1 MSAQHIWR
9 NARAHRALVAAAA
22 LGCALAL
29 VSCDAAEPS
38 DQDTSAATTPASTA
52 EEAPQAD
59 PETAWSQAAL
69 PSEKD
74 EVVHAYARPDGTV
87 EDTDVEVTLK
97 NPGGATKLR
106 DRSYLTDVV
115 KGSGA
120 DFARTYEGL
129 VWSADGKD
137 VSYSG
142 ASTKDLPLD
151 VAVTYTLDGSPMS
164 PDGLAGATGHLVIRF
179 DYANRTSEQVGGG
192 TVHAPMVA
200 LTALM
205 LDDDCC
211 SNAQATNARL
221 IDVGSGTLVVGYAM
235 PGLADS
241 LSYTDDVDVSSL
253 GIPDHIQ
260 VEADVTNFT
269 LDKTVTLVSTDIFDD
284 VDANFDTSRLQDA
297 LGQLQDGVSQLEDGA
312 DGLASGTDQLY
323 QGARGLSDG
332 ASSLVSGVAAYTSGV
347 KQASQG
353 AAALQRAV
361 SDGASSYTAAA
372 SRAAATVQ
380 QAQAAYDAAYQA
392 ALDDPTSQ
400 SVQALGVAA
409 QALADA
415 RAAQGQAQGAAAAL
429 GRMAG
434 DDGLG
439 GLASGLST
447 LTDKGDSLATGAA
460 QVSTSASSM
469 ADGTAQLSEGASEL
483 REGLAAYDQQ
493 GIQGLVQVYQ
503 DDVVGLKDRLGTL
516 KDATYRN
523 FSGIEDGTQGQ
534 VTFLL
539 ETDAIRT
546 GE

>member
-1 MSAQHIWR
+1 MPGAL
-9 NARAHRALVAAAA
+9 APLVAATLCAA
-22 LGCALAL
+22 IALPA
-29 VSCDAAEPS
+29 CDAG
-38 DQDTSAATTPASTA
+38 SAASQDASNGSSTEEHQTA
-52 EEAPQAD
+52 TEKVAPTD
-59 PETAWSQAAL
+59 PEAAWSQVAL
-69 PSEKD
+69 PAEKD
-74 EVVHAYARPDGTV
+74 EVVHAYAEANGTI
-87 EDTDVEVTLK
+87 ENTDVEVTLK
-97 NPGGATKLR
+97 NPGGSATLR
-106 DRSYLTDVV
+106 DRSYLTDIVRGGGV
-115 KGSGA
+115 N
-120 DFARTYEGL
+120 FNRTYEGL
-129 VWSADGKD
+129 VWAADGKD
-137 VSYSG
+137 VTYSG
-142 ASTKDLPLD
+142 TSTKDLPFA
-151 VAVTYTLDGSPMS
+151 VAVTYTLDGTPVDPSS
-164 PDGLAGATGHLVIRF
+164 LAGASGHLLIRF
-179 DYANRTSEQVGGG
+179 DYTNKTTAQDGNEAI
-192 TVHAPMVA
+192 HAPLVA
-200 LTALM
+200 ITALA

-211 SNAQATNARL
+211 SNVQATNVKL
-221 IDVGSGTLVVGYAM
+221 MDMGSDTLVVGYAM